1 MANTIGNKMRARSI
15 LGKAVIA
22 LGLVLLPSAI
32 TAAPRQT
39 QSQAQNYHGNV
50 RISTGEA
57 AREVRLGIAKSIIV
71 ELNQDAKD
79 ILVSNPTIAN
89 AIVRSARRIFI
100 IGTGIGTTN
109 IFFFDGAGGQ
119 IAAIDVVVERDLDGL
134 NSTLRRLFPN
144 TNVKAEGIGDN
155 VIISGQV
162 NSAADVKTAIDVAEQ
177 FVNRQATSTPGAG
190 GQGGGSSIS
199 VSTSSGTGSNS
210 SSGSSNSRIVNA
222 LTILGKEQVHLRV
235 VVAEMNRSA
244 IKQLGVSLQGNWS
257 FGPSSLQ
264 FNEQNSFPVNGSPAS
279 NGTTIAGILGGRLN
293 TAVQVRL
300 LEQSGLAKLL
310 AEPSLTA
317 VSGEEA
323 SFLAGG
329 EFPVPASRD
338 LQGNITVTFKQF
350 GVGLAFTPVV
360 LSEGRISIHSKT
372 EVSEVDPASG
382 VSLNGLTVPGI
393 RVRRA
398 ESTVELPSGGT
409 IIMAGLIQDQ
419 TRKAIIGLP
428 GLRRLP
434 VLGPLFSSQDFLTNQ
449 TELVVLITPYIANP
463 AARQE
468 FALPTDGFVNASDPE
483 AAIFNR
489 LNKIYGVR
497 GQVAANQRPKGQFG
511 FIYE

>member
-1 MANTIGNKMRARSI
+1 MALVKKTTNLARFP
-15 LGKAVIA
+15 AIA
-22 LGLVLLPSAI
+22 LLALAGIALSLCAEAKPLA
-32 TAAPRQT
+32 TRAGA
-39 QSQAQNYHGNV
+39 GNSNIHV
-50 RISTGEA
+50 STGQA
-57 AREVRLGIAKSIIV
+57 VQEVRLGFAKSVIV
-71 ELNQDAKD
+71 ELNEDAKD

-89 AIVRSARRIFI
+89 AIVRSARRIFV
-100 IGTGIGTTN
+100 IGAGIGTTN
-109 IFFFDGAGGQ
+109 IFFFDASGRQ
-119 IAAIDVVVERDLDGL
+119 IATLDVIVERDLGGL

-144 TNVKAEGIGDN
+144 TNVKAEGIGEN
-155 VIISGQV
+155 VIVSGQV
-162 NSAADVKTAIDVAEQ
+162 NSASDVKTAIDVAQQ
-177 FVNRQATSTPGAG
+177 FIGTQQSSLSPSSQGTQSGSAAASATSA
-190 GQGGGSSIS
+190 
-199 VSTSSGTGSNS
+199 
-210 SSGSSNSRIVNA
+210 SGSSGGSGTSSSSRIVNA
-222 LTILGKEQVHLRV
+222 LTILGKEQVHLKV
-235 VVAEMNRSA
+235 VVAEMNRTA
-244 IKQLGVSLQGNWS
+244 VKQLGVNLSGTWS
-257 FGPSSLQ
+257 FGGSSFQ
-264 FNEQNSFPVNGSPAS
+264 FNEQNSFPVNGSSAS
-279 NGTTIAGILGGRLN
+279 NGTTLTGVLSGKLN
-293 TAVQVRL
+293 TTIQLRA

-360 LSEGRISIHSKT
+360 LSEGRISIHTKT
-372 EVSEVDPASG
+372 EVSELDASSG
-382 VSLNGLTVPGI
+382 VSLNGLTIPGI

-409 IIMAGLIQDQ
+409 IVLAGLIQDQ
-419 TRKAIIGLP
+419 TRKAIVGLP

-434 VLGPLFSSQDFLTNQ
+434 ILGNLFSSQDFQNNQ

-463 AARQE
+463 GARQD

-489 LNKIYGVR
+489 LNKIYGVK
-497 GQVAANQRPKGQFG
+497 GQLATNERPKGHFG

>member
-1 MANTIGNKMRARSI
+1 MFHHHALKR
-15 LGKAVIA
+15 LAVIA
-22 LGLVLLPSAI
+22 STLLAMTASD
-32 TAAPRQT
+32 AAPQRR
-39 QSQAQNYHGNV
+39 SDGDASV
-50 RISTGEA
+50 RVSAGHS
-57 AREVRLGIAKSIIV
+57 AREVRIGVSKSVIV

-79 ILVSNPTIAN
+79 ILVSNPAIAN
-89 AIVRSARRIFI
+89 AIVRSAKRIFV
-100 IGTGIGTTN
+100 IGTGVGSTN
-109 IFFFDGAGGQ
+109 VFFFDGAGNQ
-119 IAAIDVVVERDLDGL
+119 IAAIDVIVERDLDGL
-134 NSTLRRLFPN
+134 NATLRRLFPN

-155 VIISGQV
+155 VIVSGQV

-177 FVNRQATSTPGAG
+177 FITRQATSTPSGTG
-190 GQGGGSSIS
+190 NGGGSLS
-199 VSTSSGTGSNS
+199 VSVAPNGNTGGAAGPSASS
-210 SSGSSNSRIVNA
+210 SRIVNA
-222 LTILGKEQVHLRV
+222 LTIVGKEQVHLKV

-244 IKQLGVSLQGNWS
+244 IKQLGVNLSGNWT
-257 FGPSSLQ
+257 FGPSSFQ
-264 FNEQNSFPVNGSPAS
+264 FNEQNNFPVNGSQAAS
-279 NGTTIAGILGGRLN
+279 GTTLTGILGGRLN
-293 TAVQVRL
+293 TAIQLRV
-300 LEQSGLAKLL
+300 LENSGLAKLL

-360 LSEGRISIHSKT
+360 LSEGRISVRTKT
-372 EVSEVDPASG
+372 EVSELDPSNG
-382 VSLNGLTVPGI
+382 VVLNGLNIPGL

-409 IIMAGLIQDQ
+409 IVLAGLIQDT
-419 TRKAIIGLP
+419 TRKAVVGIP

-434 VLGPLFSSQDFLTNQ
+434 VLGPLFSSQDFLNNQ

-463 AARQE
+463 GARQD

-489 LNKIYGVR
+489 LVKANGVK
-497 GQVAANQRPKGQFG
+497 GPIAHGERPKGHFG